1 MMTLQKNLFK
11 LAWPIYIELLFFM
24 LMGIS
29 DTLMLS
35 QYSDL
40 AVASVGNANK
50 VMGLFTVLLNIVAIG
65 VSVVVSQYLGA
76 NDKENAKSAL
86 KAGMISNAMIGFS
99 LFLLLQLFAGF
110 LFQAIQLDASIFD
123 DTMTYIRIVS
133 IGLLFLSITQ
143 AMSSGFKSHG
153 QTKTIM
159 LVVGFTNFVN
169 VIGNYFLIFGIGFF
183 PELGVAGAAIS
194 TVFSRFLSMVIAM
207 VILRNRLGI
216 NPLKIRLRPV
226 MLHFKK
232 IIKIGIPSALE
243 QLVYQITQVILLT
256 FMNIIG
262 VIAVTTQVYVFN
274 LMMPVLVFSVA
285 IAQGN
290 QVIVGYYV
298 GAGDYEAASKRALRT
313 VKLSMGVVLAIA
325 FTMYLNARPLLG
337 IFTDNQDIIN
347 MGKSVMIVVIFLE
360 TGRLLNLVLIQSLRA
375 AGDVMFPVIIAVFS
389 MLGVSVGVS
398 YFLGIHLGYG
408 LVGIF
413 IGLALDEC
421 TRGSVVLYRWMKGTW
436 KHKQVIH
443 HDEV

>member
-290 QVIVGYYV
+290 QVIVGYHV

-337 IFTDNQDIIN
+337 IFTDNPDIIN

-398 YFLGIHLGYG
+398 YFLSIHLGYG
-408 LVGIF
+408 LIGIF

-421 TRGSVVLYRWMKGTW
+421 TRGLVVLYRWIKGSW

>member
-1 MMTLQKNLFK
+1 MSLQKNLFK

-50 VMGLFTVLLNIVAIG
+50 VLGLFTVLLNIVAIG

-86 KAGMISNAMIGFS
+86 KAGMISNAMLGFS
-99 LFLLLQLFAGF
+99 LFLLLQLFAGT
-110 LFQAIQLDASIFD
+110 LFRAIQVDALIFN
-123 DTMTYIRIVS
+123 DTITYIRIVS

-159 LVVGFTNFVN
+159 YVVGFTNFVN
-169 VIGNYFLIFGIGFF
+169 VIGNYLLIFGIGFF
-183 PELGVAGAAIS
+183 PELGITGAAIS
-194 TVFSRFLSMVIAM
+194 TVFSRFLSMTIGM
-207 VILRNRLGI
+207 IILHNRLGI
-216 NPLKIRLRPV
+216 NPLKIRLKPV

-232 IIKIGIPSALE
+232 IIKIGVPSALE
-243 QLVYQITQVILLT
+243 QFVYQTTQIILLT
-256 FMNIIG
+256 FMNMIG

-274 LMMPVLVFSVA
+274 LMMPILVFSVA

-290 QVIVGYYV
+290 QVIVGYHV
-298 GAGDYEAASKRALRT
+298 GANELNEAYKRAMKT
-313 VKLSMGVVLAIA
+313 VKISIWVVLAIA
-325 FTMYLNARPLLG
+325 LTMYFNARPLLG
-337 IFTDNQDIIN
+337 IFTDNQEIID
-347 MGKSVMIVVIFLE
+347 MGKNVMIVVIFLE
-360 TGRLLNLVLIQSLRA
+360 SGRLLNLVIIQSLRA
-375 AGDVMFPVIIAVFS
+375 SGDVMFPVIIAVFS
-389 MLGVSVGVS
+389 MLGVSVGVG

-413 IGLALDEC
+413 IGIALDEC
-421 TRGSVVLYRWMKGTW
+421 TRGTIVLSRWIKGNW
-436 KHKQVIH
+436 RNKQVI
-443 HDEV
+443 D